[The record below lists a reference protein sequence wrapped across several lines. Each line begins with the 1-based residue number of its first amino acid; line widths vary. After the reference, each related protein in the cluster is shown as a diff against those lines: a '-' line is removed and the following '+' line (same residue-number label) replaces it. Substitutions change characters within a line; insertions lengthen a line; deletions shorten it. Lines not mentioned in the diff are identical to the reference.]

1 MTSGDPA
8 PETVADQN
16 SVDVATF
23 RDALAAAR
31 LRAADLAPYLATAL
45 FALTPVVTP
54 HHGTFGVDRY
64 WRLYADPETAR
75 RWSVEEMA
83 AVLVHEVNHLLRD
96 HAGRAAAIGVD
107 DATHRRFNVAADMEI
122 NDDLS
127 DLRLPVGACVPSGFG
142 ADIGQLAEAYFVWL
156 EATDLGPEMWECG
169 SGAHGLTQPWD
180 LPATATTAVSDVEGE
195 LIRQH
200 VAVEVRAYANG
211 RGTVP
216 GGLARWA
223 SAFLEPKVDWR
234 RALGSAIRSG
244 VVDVAGAVD
253 FTYRRPNRRTGST
266 RGRRVVQPALRQPVP
281 RVAVVV
287 DTSASMSALQLE
299 QALAEIRGVL
309 RGVSVTGEHLAVL
322 SCDAAVRATQRVF
335 SAGAVV
341 LVGGG
346 GTDMGAG
353 LIAATELRPSPNVVI
368 VLTDGLTPWPEA
380 APAGRRVVVGLL
392 GDSGHAPAW
401 ARCVRIPVGVDA

>member
-1 MTSGDPA
+1 VGGTTSDDA
-8 PETVADQN
+8 ADL
-16 SVDVATF
+16 ARF

-31 LRAADLAPYLATAL
+31 LRAADQVPYLATAL

-54 HHGTFGVDRY
+54 HMGTFGVDRH
-64 WRLYADPETAR
+64 WRLYADPVTAD
-75 RWSVEEMA
+75 RWTVEEMA

-96 HAGRAAAIGVD
+96 HAGRAGAMGVD
-107 DATHRRFNVAADMEI
+107 ERTHGRFNVAADMEI

-127 DLRLPVGACVPSGFG
+127 DLPLPAGACLPLQFG
-142 ADIGQLAEAYFVWL
+142 AESGQLVEAYFVWL
-156 EATDLGPEMWECG
+156 EATQLGPELWECG
-169 SGAHGLTQPWD
+169 SGAHGQTRPWD
-180 LPATATTAVSDVEGE
+180 LPVAATTAVGDAEGE

-200 VAVEVRAYANG
+200 VAVEIRAYANG

-223 SAFLEPKVDWR
+223 SAFLEPRVDWR

-244 VVDVAGAVD
+244 VVDASGAVD
-253 FTYRRPNRRTGST
+253 FTYRRPNRRTGSM
-266 RGRRVVQPALRQPVP
+266 RGRRVVQPALRQPIP

-287 DTSASMSALQLE
+287 DTSGSMSALQLE

-335 SAGAVV
+335 SASAVA

-353 LIAATELRPSPNVVI
+353 LIAAAALRPVPDVVI
-368 VLTDGLTPWPEA
+368 VLTDGLTPWPST

-392 GDSGHAPAW
+392 GDVGSAPTW
-401 ARCVRIPVGVDA
+401 ARSIRIPVGIGG